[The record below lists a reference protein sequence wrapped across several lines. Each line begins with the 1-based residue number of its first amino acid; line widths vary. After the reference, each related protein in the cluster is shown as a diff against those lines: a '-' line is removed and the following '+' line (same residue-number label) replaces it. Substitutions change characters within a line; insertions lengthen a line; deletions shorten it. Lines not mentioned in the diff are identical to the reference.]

1 MGRTVEA
8 DELQTVLTKVDR
20 QVSQF
25 KGRMLKG
32 KVGGG
37 GGGGGGAARTQR
49 FVHDEGD
56 AYTAGGRGAG
66 GGAVSRWCKM
76 AHMASS
82 PLGCSQGSGP

>member
-37 GGGGGGAARTQR
+37 GEVRTR
-49 FVHDEGD
+49 RLHHDESD
-56 AYTAGGRGAG
+56 TSAAGGTGTG
-66 GGAVSRWCKM
+66 GGAVFSWCM
-76 AHMASS
+76 FGT
-82 PLGCSQGSGP
+82 LGLITTNSGVFR

>member
-1 MGRTVEA
+1 M
-8 DELQTVLTKVDR
+8 QTVLTKIDT

-25 KGRMLKG
+25 KGRMLTG

-37 GGGGGGAARTQR
+37 GGGGEGRTQR
-49 FVHDEGD
+49 LVHDEGD
-56 AYTAGGRGAG
+56 VYTAGGRGAG

-76 AHMASS
+76 THLASS

>member
-37 GGGGGGAARTQR
+37 GEVRTR
-49 FVHDEGD
+49 RLHHDESDNPPRAEQGQVVVR
-56 AYTAGGRGAG
+56 YSAGACSARL
-66 GGAVSRWCKM
+66 
-76 AHMASS
+76 ASS
-82 PLGCSQGSGP
+82 PPILVYLDN